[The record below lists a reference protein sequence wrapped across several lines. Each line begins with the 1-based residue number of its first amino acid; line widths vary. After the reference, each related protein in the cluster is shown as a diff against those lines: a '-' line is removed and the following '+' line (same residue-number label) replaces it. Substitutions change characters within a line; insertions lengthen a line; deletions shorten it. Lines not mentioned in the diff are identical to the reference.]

1 MILSKFQFGFTKVL
15 NVAQYLLPM
24 TEKWKD
30 SIDQGGT
37 FGGDFST
44 TSKVSKEG
52 PGKPPY
58 LNTFQ
63 TVLKGFRFF
72 AT

>member
-44 TSKVSKEG
+44 T
-52 PGKPPY
+52 
-58 LNTFQ
+58 
-63 TVLKGFRFF
+63 
-72 AT
+72 